1 MNLQRE
7 NHKIGG
13 NIMSKILN
21 GTAHQVIV
29 FDRKDL
35 IKRRSRNYLEKKN
48 EFVEPIYTI
57 NSSFG
62 DALGVHEITLGA
74 GVQTDVGLTL
84 KESLVNNG
92 FLDVMPIDKI
102 NLREDILVVSSKYAD
117 VATRVLDY
125 RLADILFTIDEPV
138 KEKTDSGWKTVGCTS
153 IRKANPFFSVFYY
166 ISDDANLMTKRL
178 AYEYFRR
185 NQNSLQPNEY
195 EALRTLGCQVQQM
208 NQQDQFQCF

>member
-1 MNLQRE
+1 
-7 NHKIGG
+7 
-13 NIMSKILN
+13 MSKILN

-29 FDRKDL
+29 FDRKNL

-57 NSSFG
+57 DPSFG

-102 NLREDILVVSSKYAD
+102 NLKEDILIVSSMFAD
-117 VATRVLDY
+117 VATRVCNPQI
-125 RLADILFTIDEPV
+125 ADILFVVGEKV
-138 KEKTDSGWKTVGCTS
+138 KEQTKSGWEVVGCTS
-153 IRKANPFFSVFYY
+153 IRKANPFYSIFFY
-166 ISDDANLMTKRL
+166 ITDTANLMTKRL
-178 AYEYFRR
+178 AYEYFKR
-185 NQNSLQPNEY
+185 NENYLQMNEK
-195 EALRTLGCQVQQM
+195 EALRTLE
-208 NQQDQFQCF
+208 FQIRQLNEKKDVWPCF